1 MLLVGLLIAGLKE
14 LVFDL
19 GELVSQLLEEFD
31 PVLGL
36 SEGVLLRFFSGL
48 SLSPSRAIVFVLLTK
63 FLVFLAARA
72 TRAAADSAVESAIPK
87 QERWGTLGGE
97 GGDRGN

>member
-14 LVFDL
+14 FVFDL
-19 GELVSQLLEEFD
+19 GELVSQLLEEFY

-36 SEGVLLRFFSGL
+36 SEGVLLRFFSDL
-48 SLSPSRAIVFVLLTK
+48 CLSPSIVFVLLTK

-72 TRAAADSAVESAIPK
+72 TRAAADPAVESAIPQ

-97 GGDRGN
+97 GGDRGH